1 MRLAPDGRILP
12 CTYWTESQLTIS
24 DLERL
29 GERIIDTPEF
39 QQARMIP
46 RACQGCPCQGGCAGR
61 RALLGGIEAP
71 DPFCPF
77 VRGETITIA
86 WEPASAQDLPKA
98 GSACTTIVSAR

>member
-1 MRLAPDGRILP
+1 VAPDGRILP

-29 GERIIDTPEF
+29 GEHIIDTPEF
-39 QQARMIP
+39 QQARRIP
-46 RACQGCPCQGGCAGR
+46 RACRGCPCQGGCAGR
-61 RALLGGIEAP
+61 RALLGGIDDP

-77 VRGETITIA
+77 ARGDTITIA
-86 WEPASAQDLPKA
+86 WQPASAQDLPKA

>member
-1 MRLAPDGRILP
+1 MRVAPDGRILP
-12 CTYWTESQLTIS
+12 CTYWTESHLTIS

-29 GERIIDTPEF
+29 GEDIIDTTEF
-39 QQARMIP
+39 LQARTIP
-46 RACQGCPCQGGCAGR
+46 PVCQGCPCQGGCAGR
-61 RALLGGIEAP
+61 RALLGRIDEP

-77 VRGETITIA
+77 ARGDTMTIA

>member
-1 MRLAPDGRILP
+1 MRVAPDGRILP
-12 CTYWTESQLTIS
+12 CTYWTQSHLTIS

-29 GERIIDTPEF
+29 GEDIIDTTEF
-39 QQARMIP
+39 QQARTIP
-46 RACQGCPCQGGCAGR
+46 PVCQGCPCQGGCAGR
-61 RALLGGIEAP
+61 RALLGCIDEP

-77 VRGETITIA
+77 ARQDSMTIA